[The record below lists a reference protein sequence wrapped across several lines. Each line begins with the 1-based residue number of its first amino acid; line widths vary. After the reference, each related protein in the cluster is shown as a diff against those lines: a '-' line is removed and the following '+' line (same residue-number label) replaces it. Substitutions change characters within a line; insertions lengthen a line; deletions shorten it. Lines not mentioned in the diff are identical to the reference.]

1 MRFSFPWFAFRSAP
15 PRIDGYRS
23 ASRLF
28 GSQHLWG
35 RSASGTFQPEGHMK
49 QSQIL
54 GMLNMKIV
62 VSVAFLTMFT
72 PSSSFAFSVT
82 GGLNYNLQVLN
93 TPPAKTAATVI
104 SVQTTPDGAET
115 RMPLETYPVPVER
128 GALGV
133 TLGRIEYGV
142 AIGGIR
148 SYKTTIKVSV
158 MDTALGETDC
168 TFVFDVNVHDQAFG
182 PLSVVAMATAND
194 I

>member
-1 MRFSFPWFAFRSAP
+1 
-15 PRIDGYRS
+15 
-23 ASRLF
+23 
-28 GSQHLWG
+28 
-35 RSASGTFQPEGHMK
+35 
-49 QSQIL
+49 
-54 GMLNMKIV
+54 MKIV

-194 I
+194 IDEREFANFTSNKRCQVFSSGLAGPTLQIFSRIQNVP